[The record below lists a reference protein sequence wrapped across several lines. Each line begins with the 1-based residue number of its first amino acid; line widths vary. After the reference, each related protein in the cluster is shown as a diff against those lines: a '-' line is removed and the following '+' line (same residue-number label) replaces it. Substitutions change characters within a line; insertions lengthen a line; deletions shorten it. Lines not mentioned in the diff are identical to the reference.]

1 MKEKS
6 KYQFNSK
13 KELDNFLANARFP
26 SREAM
31 EKYIAEQTN
40 PTWEKPIINE
50 NKNIIHKAIGMTK
63 EMNDAQVKADYELA
77 QQQKADNEMAVQ
89 MAKESNPKGMNT
101 ILKKTLIALGVI
113 GVVIGGYL
121 LIKKNKK

>member
-6 KYQFNSK
+6 KYRHNSK
-13 KELDNFLANARFP
+13 KELDNFLAGAKFS

-40 PTWEKPIINE
+40 PAWEKPIINE

-77 QQQKADNEMAVQ
+77 QQQKADNERAIQ
-89 MAKESNPKGMNT
+89 MAKENNQKVMNP
-101 ILKKTLIALGVI
+101 ILKKSLIALGVI
-113 GVVIGGYL
+113 GVVIGVYL